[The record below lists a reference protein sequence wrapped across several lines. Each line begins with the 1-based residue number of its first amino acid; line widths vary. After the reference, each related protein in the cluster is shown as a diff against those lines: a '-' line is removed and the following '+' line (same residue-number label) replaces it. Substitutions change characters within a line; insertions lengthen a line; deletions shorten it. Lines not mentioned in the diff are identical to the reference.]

1 MRIDALQCFRHR
13 LQRGGGAR
21 RILVVDGHHERRE
34 RRRRSMPRPQDQDRA
49 VSRRPPTTEPAAN
62 AIQPRE
68 TAKKKI
74 IVPCNSVMLA
84 KRTTCSI

>member
-1 MRIDALQCFRHR
+1 MGIT
-13 LQRGGGAR
+13 
-21 RILVVDGHHERRE
+21 
-34 RRRRSMPRPQDQDRA
+34 SA
-49 VSRRPPTTEPAAN
+49 VSEAPIAAGSGAGSRRFEAPANTEPAAN

-74 IVPCNSVMLA
+74 IMPCSSVMLA

>member
-1 MRIDALQCFRHR
+1 MRCSASAIACSAAVVRS
-13 LQRGGGAR
+13 
-21 RILVVDGHHERRE
+21 RIFVVDGHHQRRE
-34 RRRRSMPRPQDQDRA
+34 RRVARRLIRGSG
-49 VSRRPPTTEPAAN
+49 SRRFEAPANTEPAAN

-74 IVPCNSVMLA
+74 IMPCSSVMLA